1 MNWTR
6 GFVIQR
12 REIYENAW
20 EWHCSVYLRWLDSSS
35 IPFNHFNGQHKQF
48 TAVVTQCLKIT
59 QKISF
64 CKIASEAITFEQHW
78 FDWQRQWW
86 IDFTSV
92 LLADMVNK
100 MLSSL
105 KITIKVSFYNI
116 TSEAS
121 YVYFRFFLNKMNINL
136 IDKDNDG
143 WTHFCFAY
151 GYGQQDVV
159 K

>member
-1 MNWTR
+1 
-6 GFVIQR
+6 
-12 REIYENAW
+12 
-20 EWHCSVYLRWLDSSS
+20 
-35 IPFNHFNGQHKQF
+35 
-48 TAVVTQCLKIT
+48 
-59 QKISF
+59 
-64 CKIASEAITFEQHW
+64 
-78 FDWQRQWW
+78 
-86 IDFTSV
+86 
-92 LLADMVNK
+92 MVNK

>member
-1 MNWTR
+1 M
-6 GFVIQR
+6 F
-12 REIYENAW
+12 ENHSKNLILQNC
-20 EWHCSVYLRWLDSSS
+20 ERSDYFRTTLIWLTKTMMDWL
-35 IPFNHFNGQHKQF
+35 HF
-48 TAVVTQCLKIT
+48 C
-59 QKISF
+59 
-64 CKIASEAITFEQHW
+64 
-78 FDWQRQWW
+78 
-86 IDFTSV
+86 

-159 K
+159 KQFLNYQISILMRLFWKFLNTVLSRVTSKVALAI

>member
-1 MNWTR
+1 MD
-6 GFVIQR
+6 G
-12 REIYENAW
+12 
-20 EWHCSVYLRWLDSSS
+20 L
-35 IPFNHFNGQHKQF
+35 HF
-48 TAVVTQCLKIT
+48 C
-59 QKISF
+59 
-64 CKIASEAITFEQHW
+64 
-78 FDWQRQWW
+78 
-86 IDFTSV
+86 

-159 K
+159 KQFLDYQISILMRLFWKFLNTVLSRVTSKAALAIFKSFVLPWQTCSLALKFQNCNGSKSWKCLALKRSCP